1 VALYREPR
9 GDEASYDD
17 GVASACGLCDNR
29 LYLELTH
36 QAHAGLWF
44 QENGV
49 HLGNS
54 DEPARHWLVAD
65 SLTGDVYA
73 ASRSEASQMV
83 YTQQLPPT

>member
-17 GVASACGLCDNR
+17 GVASACGLCDNW

-36 QAHAGLWF
+36 QAHVGLWL

-54 DEPARHWLVAD
+54 DIRPH
-65 SLTGDVYA
+65 
-73 ASRSEASQMV
+73 EAGAPLCRGGRV
-83 YTQQLPPT
+83 P